1 VERKTRPAPDQ
12 PPDQPLPANTPPWL
26 VPPPVAATDPAAFTQ
41 FLFVR
46 RLLQIS
52 RHWRNQLSTNLRE
65 MPDIRS
71 GWRTLFWLSLAGR
84 TATQRELAQRVGV
97 DESTLAR
104 ALDKLEQQGFVKR
117 AVDPDDRRAKRIT
130 LTAAATPVLDRIG
143 EVAIQVRVE
152 ILRDIDPA
160 ELALCLKVLDQI
172 SDAFDRL
179 EAAEPRSL

>member
-1 VERKTRPAPDQ
+1 MG
-12 PPDQPLPANTPPWL
+12 QPLFNSPQWM

-52 RHWRNQLSTNLRE
+52 RRWRNQLSTNLRD
-65 MPDIRS
+65 MPGIS
-71 GWRTLFWLSLAGR
+71 GGWRTLFWLSLAGR

-104 ALDKLEQQGFVKR
+104 ALDKLERQGFAER
-117 AVDPDDRRAKRIT
+117 AVDPDDRRAKHIT
-130 LTAAATPVLDRIG
+130 LTSAATPVLDRIG
-143 EVAIQVRVE
+143 EVAIRVREE

-160 ELALCLKVLDQI
+160 ELALCLKVLDQV
-172 SDAFDRL
+172 SAAFDRL
-179 EAAEPRSL
+179 EATEPGSL